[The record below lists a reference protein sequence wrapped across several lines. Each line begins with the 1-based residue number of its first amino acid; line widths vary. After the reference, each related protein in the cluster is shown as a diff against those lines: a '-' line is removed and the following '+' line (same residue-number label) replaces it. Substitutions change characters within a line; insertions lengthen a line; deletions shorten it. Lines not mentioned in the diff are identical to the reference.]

1 MTEQQSAAD
10 VLMIRP
16 ANFAAN
22 PQTAA
27 TNHFQQTT
35 IADTRTLQSAAAAEF
50 DGLAAALTTAGV
62 RVHVA
67 QDTAMPVKPDAIFPN
82 NWFSTHADGTLVLY
96 PMLAENRRL
105 ERRLDL
111 IQTLA
116 AQEGFKI
123 SRTVDFTPHERQ
135 GEFLEG
141 TGSLVLD
148 RVNRYA
154 YACLS
159 PRTDLNVLGEFAQ
172 QLDYELVAFEASDR
186 SGMPLYHTN
195 VLMCIGTRF
204 AALCSAAIRDAE
216 RSAVLEIL
224 QSTGHEIVDLTYA
237 QLEGFAGNMLELRDN
252 RGAPLIALSASALEV
267 LEPQQRAALTRL
279 SGPLISAPIPTIEK
293 FGGGSVRCML
303 AEILLPKRQVRL

>member
-1 MTEQQSAAD
+1 MTEQQSTAD

-27 TNHFQQTT
+27 TNRFQETAAAGIGVT
-35 IADTRTLQSAAAAEF
+35 QSMAAAEF
-50 DGLAAALTTAGV
+50 DGLVAALKAAGV

-67 QDTAMPVKPDAIFPN
+67 QDTAAPVKPDAIFPN

-105 ERRLDL
+105 ERRWDL
-111 IQTLA
+111 IQTLSTR
-116 AQEGFKI
+116 EGFKI
-123 SRTVDFTPHERQ
+123 SRTVDLTSHEAQ

-148 RVNRYA
+148 RVNRFA
-154 YACLS
+154 YASMS

-172 QLDYELVAFEASDR
+172 QLDYELVTFEAVDR
-186 SGMPLYHTN
+186 GGTPLYHTN
-195 VLMCIGTRF
+195 VLMCIGTKF
-204 AALCSAAIRDAE
+204 AVICSAAIREAE
-216 RSAVLEIL
+216 RSGVLGAL
-224 QSTGHEIVDLTYA
+224 QSTGHEIVDLTHA
-237 QLEGFAGNMLELRDN
+237 QLAGFAGNMLELRDD
-252 RGAPLIALSASALEV
+252 RGNPLTALSTSAFNA
-267 LEPQQRAALTRL
+267 LEPQQRAALIRL
-279 SGPLISAPIPTIEK
+279 GGPLISAPIPTIEK

-303 AEILLPKRQVRL
+303 AEIHLPRR